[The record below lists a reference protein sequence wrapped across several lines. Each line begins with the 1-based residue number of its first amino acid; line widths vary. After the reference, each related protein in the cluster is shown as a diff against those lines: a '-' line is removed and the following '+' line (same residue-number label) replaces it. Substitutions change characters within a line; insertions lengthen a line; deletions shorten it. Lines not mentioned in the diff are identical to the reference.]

1 MWTKLLLV
9 IILILISLFC
19 WISLINPLELEFHFF
34 GKVIPTNL
42 STLMITSFVL
52 GAMLVFVSTL
62 TRDVRRAIE
71 QYRQSRKRRKEEA
84 LREELNRGME
94 YFLRGDFQKAKNH
107 FMEILKSDPL
117 QIDLYLRLSEI
128 ALKEKKD
135 EEALQWLEKGRLYD
149 PRNIHLLLME
159 SEINQRM
166 GRMEEAIQ
174 ALRRVIRLDETNLN
188 ALKSLRE
195 LYQQTHKWEEAIQI
209 QKTIVKMTKGKKAEE
224 EERLYLLGLKYEWS
238 RKLFEKK
245 DEKSLEEALKTAKE
259 LIREDKNFQPGF
271 LLLGDIYRQLG
282 RINSARKVWRKS
294 FKRFKSVSFLLRLEE
309 LYLNEE
315 DPGSLLKL
323 YQRAMA
329 EDPDQWVIPFFYAK
343 LCLRLEMLD
352 EAQEAIQEISLRKRD
367 FPALHRLLAELY
379 LHKKDFGRAA
389 QEFEKTFK
397 LSGMAYLPFRC
408 TVCERES
415 KEWEAFCPQCHHWNT
430 YRIEGGEEKVPLSVS
445 PSHSEPMGFR
455 MDSFKI
461 PLRR

>member
-1 MWTKLLLV
+1 MWTKLLLI

-19 WISLINPLELEFHFF
+19 WISLINPVDLEFHFF
-34 GKVIPTNL
+34 GRVIPTNL

-52 GAMLVFVSTL
+52 GAMLVFISTL
-62 TRDVRRAIE
+62 ARDVRRSIE
-71 QYRQSRKRRKEEA
+71 QYRQSRKRKKEEA

-128 ALKEKKD
+128 ALKEKKE
-135 EEALQWLEKGRLYD
+135 EEALQWLERGRLYD
-149 PRNIHLLLME
+149 PRNINLLLME

-166 GRMEEAIQ
+166 GRKEEAIQ

-195 LYQQTHKWEEAIQI
+195 LYQQSQKWEEAIQV
-209 QKTIVKMTKGKKAEE
+209 QKSILKLTKGKRAEE
-224 EERLYLLGLKYEWS
+224 EEKLYLLGLTYERS
-238 RKLFEKK
+238 RHLFERR
-245 DEKSLEEALKTAKE
+245 DGKSLEEALKTAKE
-259 LIREDKNFQPGF
+259 LIREDKSFQPGF
-271 LLLGDIYRQLG
+271 LLLGDIYRQMG
-282 RINSARKVWRKS
+282 KINSARKVWRKS
-294 FKRFKSVSFLLRLEE
+294 FKRFKSIPFLLRLEE

-315 DPGSLLKL
+315 DPGSLLQL
-323 YQRAMA
+323 YQTAMA
-329 EDPDQWVIPFFYAK
+329 QEPDNWLLSFFYAK

-352 EAQEAIQEISLRKRD
+352 EAQEAIQEISLRKKD

-379 LHKKDFGRAA
+379 LHKKDFSRAA
-389 QEFEKTFK
+389 QEFEKTFE

-408 TVCERES
+408 TVCKRES
-415 KEWEAFCPQCHHWNT
+415 KEWQAFCPQCHHWNT
-430 YRIEGGEEKVPLSVS
+430 YTIEEGEEK
-445 PSHSEPMGFR
+445 PSFSIFPSYSEPIGLM
-455 MDSFKI
+455 MNSFKI